1 MGSGFCA
8 GHFLTHIGKCILYL
22 AGKKDKIDITEK
34 TVEEVMGSTFLSKID
49 IEKVRHLRNIE
60 IPLEKTKRKHLI
72 LTGKNGSGK
81 TSVLN
86 AIAVEFQKQMVDAD
100 VEHKR
105 EDGKKAD
112 KPMPD
117 WSIKDTEGNSYFVQ
131 MMKANQSQRLLKY
144 VKQFNK
150 YVPQAEKLLHGVK
163 LHFAPGGDFAKGFV
177 DGSIIF
183 AYYKVDRDYCVRN
196 SENVEKVVLED
207 RYFTES
213 QPGKKFV
220 SYLLNLKTTEAMS
233 LVAGKKEKAD
243 EIHRWFVWFEQLLQR
258 IFEDDQL
265 KLDFNSDTFE
275 FKILQTSKEPFDFS
289 TLSSGYSAILD
300 IITDIMMRMNNTKK
314 LLYKQEGIVL
324 IDEVETHL
332 HLEMQKNILPILTQT
347 FPNIQFI
354 VTTHSPF
361 VLNSIPDAVIYDL
374 ENRTLVAE
382 GMQNLPY
389 DGIVEGYF
397 GAPLLAEELKE
408 KFERY
413 KVLAKTEPLSEKDY
427 RELAELELY
436 LDEIPDYLALN
447 LTTEY
452 RKLRL
457 EMESRS

>member
-1 MGSGFCA
+1 MLQKGMEETMGFG
-8 GHFLTHIGKCILYL
+8 
-22 AGKKDKIDITEK
+22 
-34 TVEEVMGSTFLSKID
+34 FLSKIK
-49 IEKVRHLRNIE
+49 INKVRHLENTE
-60 IPLEKTKRKHLI
+60 ISLDKARKKHLI
-72 LTGKNGSGK
+72 LTGRNGSGK
-81 TSVLN
+81 TSVLD
-86 AIAVEFQKQMVDAD
+86 AVAVELERIMFDYAMKDKTKEDKLKENKFLRDYIVQDAN
-100 VEHKR
+100 
-105 EDGKKAD
+105 GKSCFIEV
-112 KPMPD
+112 MR
-117 WSIKDTEGNSYFVQ
+117 T
-131 MMKANQSQRLLKY
+131 NQDQHLAKVVRRFKKY
-144 VKQFNK
+144 VSG
-150 YVPQAEKLLHGVK
+150 AEELLEG
-163 LHFAPGGDFAKGFV
+163 LELQLANRESFESGFLE
-177 DGSIIF
+177 GKIIF
-183 AYYKVDRDYCVRN
+183 AYYKADRDYRVQN
-196 SENVEKVVLED
+196 SENVEKVNFED
-207 RYFTES
+207 HYFIED

-220 SYLLNLKTTEAMS
+220 SYLLNLKTSEAMA

-275 FKILQTSKEPFDFS
+275 FKILQTGKEPFDFS